1 VKVIRR
7 DDVVKVEILE
17 LVTGG
22 TLKVGTLSEVQVQAE
37 VRKRKLQQDEIVAE
51 EEEISEALPRRLI
64 ESRTCLPS
72 LRRVEEGK
80 GPRKLNRA
88 ILVVEAGVDRVEEN
102 ESRFLFPRPPYPLL
116 LRTHHRHLPLL

>member
-1 VKVIRR
+1 MIRR

-72 LRRVEEGK
+72 LRG
-80 GPRKLNRA
+80 
-88 ILVVEAGVDRVEEN
+88 VVEGRGRV
-102 ESRFLFPRPPYPLL
+102 S
-116 LRTHHRHLPLL
+116 

>member
-88 ILVVEAGVDRVEEN
+88 ILVVEAVVERVEEN
-102 ESRFLFPRPPYPLL
+102 ESRFLIPRPPYPLL
-116 LRTHHRHLPLL
+116 LHTHHRHLPLL